1 MNEFVYSIIFSLLLL
16 PMNFLCAHWLYKEA
30 LNLTGMTYREYIK
43 QKATDEKA
51 EREEVLTAAAPPRY
65 TDPEEI
71 ELSEKTRHLN
81 RNQRHFIFFL
91 HKYSTDPERS
101 IRLVWANGF
110 CSFLGLAALLLAE
123 YTAVSHYSNKLKIAL
138 ILNILL
144 FLLNVGLLLVG
155 RLYRKKHPLD
165 ERLAETLQQKREQEK
180 TKRRK
185 HPVRY
190 IVGYGTVGVI
200 LFGMLLFFMIGFA
213 NFAQIPPQENAAIQT
228 APPLTVSRETMHD
241 VLQDNGF
248 ETVEIPVTYWYLE
261 ENNLVSVCAG
271 VKDDVKFEYYDYH
284 NGEAAENVYKQIA
297 EKITPDMK
305 AAERESCETLLSD
318 SGKMFSGVFSDTFQ
332 VCLYREDTLIYACC
346 PAASPRSLDEINLL
360 LYEIGYLTAA

>member
-1 MNEFVYSIIFSLLLL
+1 MNELVYSIIFSLLLL

-51 EREEVLTAAAPPRY
+51 EREAELTADAPPRY
-65 TDPEEI
+65 TNPEEI
-71 ELSEKTRHLN
+71 ELSEKTRRLN

-91 HKYSTDPERS
+91 HKYSTDPKKSFRF
-101 IRLVWANGF
+101 IWANAL
-110 CSFLGLAALLLAE
+110 CSFLALAALEVAQ
-123 YTAVSHYSNKLKIAL
+123 YTAVSQNPDKLKIAL
-138 ILNILL
+138 LFNILL
-144 FLLNVGLLLVG
+144 FILNAGLFFAG
-155 RLYRKKHPLD
+155 KIYRKKHPLD
-165 ERLAETLQQKREQEK
+165 EIAAEKLRVKREQEK
-180 TKRRK
+180 ADSQK
-185 HPVRY
+185 HRLKSVF
-190 IVGYGTVGVI
+190 VYGAAGTLI
-200 LFGMLLFFMIGFA
+200 FGTLLFFMLGLAGIAPMPTYKGS
-213 NFAQIPPQENAAIQT
+213 AQHT
-228 APPLTVSRETMHD
+228 HPLTVSRETMHD

-271 VKDDVKFEYYDYH
+271 IKDDVKFEYYDYH

-297 EKITPDMK
+297 EKIAPDMK

-346 PAASPRSLDEINLL
+346 PAASPRRLDEINLL